1 MNFRRESRK
10 KAEDMIFDTH
20 VHYDDRRF
28 DDDRGAVLSGLPGAG
43 IGGAVNIGCDLGTSE
58 AGRRLAGQ
66 YPFLYFSAGIYPD
79 NVGEAE
85 AQGEEKTLDALRG
98 LLADPKAVAVGEIG
112 LDYNGYDRWPDK
124 PLPELQ
130 RKWLSLQ
137 LELAREMNKP
147 VVIHSRDAA
156 AETVEFVRHEMRG
169 LDKVLHCLSYSREIA
184 AQCLD
189 EGCYL
194 GIGGVVTFRNG
205 RKMKDVVDYMPTD
218 RILLETDCPY
228 LAPEPFRGRR
238 NASTLLPYVVRTIAE
253 IKGISPEEVERIS
266 WENAMRFYRL
276 DPANFSEVWEDR
288 A

>member
-1 MNFRRESRK
+1 
-10 KAEDMIFDTH
+10 MIFDTH

-28 DDDRGAVLSGLPGAG
+28 EEDREEVLRGLAAAG
-43 IGGAVNIGCDLGTSE
+43 VGGAVNIGCDLAGSE

-85 AQGEEKTLDALRG
+85 AQGEEKTLEALRR

-112 LDYNGYDRWPDK
+112 LDYHGEDRWPDK
-124 PLPELQ
+124 PSRALQ
-130 RKWLSLQ
+130 QKWLRLQ
-137 LELAREMNKP
+137 LDLAAEADKP

-156 AETVEFVRHEMRG
+156 QDTLDAVRSDNGRTA
-169 LDKVLHCLSYSREIA
+169 KVLHCFSYSREVA
-184 AQCLD
+184 ARCLD

-238 NASTLLPYVVRTIAE
+238 NQSSYLPYVVRTVAE
-253 IKGISPEEVERIS
+253 LKGISTEEVERIT
-266 WENAMRFYRL
+266 WENALRFYRI
-276 DPANFSEVWEDR
+276 DPNDLY
-288 A
+288 